1 MSSSQFNLI
10 IQRRLL
16 DWYRRNR
23 RDLPWRRTKDPYA
36 VWISETMLQQTQ
48 VKTVLPYYRRFLKA
62 LPTLSHLDRASTE
75 RVLTLWSGLGYY
87 RRAAS
92 LKRAARKLMLEHG
105 GKIPADFKALRALP
119 GVGLYTAGAL
129 MSIAFNRPYPALDG
143 NARRVLQRLFGVQD
157 EKAVRGIAGKLVIT
171 SRPRE
176 WNQALMELGARVCL
190 PRKPSC
196 PRCPL
201 AKLCAWRR
209 SDGSAVPR
217 PERTRPKV
225 RRVEW
230 TLALVRK
237 NGKVLLRRRPE
248 GLLLSGLWEIPGGER
263 KKGESLKAAL
273 SRHLGPLRSR
283 VKAEALMGEIRH
295 AITYRRIRAYLY
307 RCATPRAVHLPNN
320 DWSWVAPRS
329 LSRRPV
335 SALSLKAIKL
345 IDHR

>member
-1 MSSSQFNLI
+1 MSSFQFNT

-16 DWYRRNR
+16 DWYGRNR
-23 RDLPWRRTKDPYA
+23 RDLPWRRTEDPYA

-62 LPTLSHLDRASTE
+62 FPTLSHLDRASTE

-105 GKIPADFKALRALP
+105 GKIPADFEALHALP

-157 EKAVRGIAGKLVIT
+157 EKSVRETAERLVAA
-171 SRPRE
+171 SEPRE

-190 PRKPSC
+190 ARKPSC

-201 AKLCAWRR
+201 AKLCVLWQSGRP
-209 SDGSAVPR
+209 GLPK
-217 PERTRPKV
+217 PERARPKA

-273 SRHLGPLRSR
+273 SRHLGPLRSQVR
-283 VKAEALMGEIRH
+283 AGAVLGEIRH
-295 AITYRRIRAYLY
+295 AITYRRIRAYIY
-307 RCATPRAVHLPNN
+307 RCASPGTVRLPDN
-320 DWSWVAPRS
+320 DWSWVDPRS